1 MKCKDYKEL
10 IKEFIAGDITSSNLE
25 RLKAHLDVCKYCRNE
40 FSQIEEINQ
49 AFDLLPELIMN
60 GESNLFGNN
69 HLAMELQKEIKEHHS
84 SGISRKII
92 IPAGIAASIILF
104 LSGFFTGRIQ
114 KENHMKDQEIAA
126 LRKEVIETKNLMI
139 LSLLKQQSA
148 SKRILAASYAEKLDE
163 LQPEVMDALLNSL
176 NTDYSVNVRLASLEA
191 LSKYTDNP
199 FIRSELL
206 KTFEKESDPVIQV
219 NMINLMVLLNEKS
232 SALIMQKLINDDN
245 TQVSV
250 KEQARKGLN
259 ILL

>member
-1 MKCKDYKEL
+1 MKCKNYKEL
-10 IKEFIAGDITSSNLE
+10 IKEFIAGDVSTSDLE
-25 RLKAHLDVCKYCRNE
+25 RLKAHLDVCDDCCNE
-40 FSQIEEINQ
+40 FSQFEEINQ

-60 GESNLFGNN
+60 GESNLFRNDN
-69 HLAMELQKEIKEHHS
+69 LAHESQKEVKEPHF
-84 SGISRKII
+84 SGISGKIL
-92 IPAGIAASIILF
+92 IPAGIAASVILF

-114 KENHMKDQEIAA
+114 KQNHIKDQEIAA
-126 LRKEVIETKNLMI
+126 LRTEVMETKNLMI

-148 SKRILAASYAEKLDE
+148 SKRIQAANYAEKMDE
-163 LQPEVMDALLNSL
+163 LKPEVMDALLNSL

-191 LSKYTDNP
+191 LSKYSDNL

-206 KTFEKESDPVIQV
+206 KTFEKESDPVLQV
-219 NMINLMVLLNEKS
+219 NMINLMVLLNEKT
-232 SALIMQKLINDDN
+232 SAPIMQKLINDDN